1 MEKNKTV
8 ALQDELNTVYDYLAI
23 EKIRFENRLNI
34 VLDISPKTLH
44 SNLPPMMLQ
53 TLVENGIKHGISNLK
68 NGGTIVIKSFVKNQ
82 NAIIQIINSGQY
94 NPNLVITGLGIE
106 NTRERLRILFDE
118 KANFSI
124 KNLDDKNV
132 LTEITLPL

>member
-1 MEKNKTV
+1 MITV
-8 ALQDELNTVYDYLAI
+8 NDYLDI
-23 EKIRFENRLNI
+23 EKIRFNNRLNI
-34 VLDISPKTLH
+34 VLEISPETLK
-44 SNLPPMMLQ
+44 SNLPPMMIQ

-68 NGGTIVIKSFVKNQ
+68 NGGTIFIKSFVRNQ
-82 NAIIQIINSGQY
+82 ITVIQITNSGQY
-94 NPNLVITGLGIE
+94 NPTTSGLGIE
-106 NTRERLRILFDE
+106 NTKERLRILFDD